1 MEFGDVE
8 KGFLAFGDLK
18 LSVEDEAKVEMEAEK
33 KMEETLLKEQM
44 ILQADRFAKMT
55 VWEIYQ
61 PFVAQ
66 VSPEYTFEVSFK

>member
-1 MEFGDVE
+1 M
-8 KGFLAFGDLK
+8 
-18 LSVEDEAKVEMEAEK
+18 EDEAKVEMEAEK

-44 ILQADRFAKMT
+44 LRQADRFAKMT

>member
-1 MEFGDVE
+1 
-8 KGFLAFGDLK
+8 
-18 LSVEDEAKVEMEAEK
+18 
-33 KMEETLLKEQM
+33 MEETLLKEQM